1 MKTSLL
7 SHMQKIT
14 KKNHNLVLKRISWRA
29 LWQDALDV
37 ACRSKKD
44 QSVASEA
51 TIVAYMGKLVE
62 FLHGSRHY
70 LITSKEEADTLIAES
85 MNILRDVRQVFCV
98 DGLLIMLNIL
108 PTNYSGYAEV
118 LPQWI
123 SVWCSI
129 SNNAQWDM
137 CWLTLLTR
145 ARKYTKNFDWK
156 KLMPL
161 FSLKVRELLGLPT
174 GARESSSQ
182 NHDSFCF
189 PQYYAKLRT
198 AQVEPK
204 KVALNK
210 LAKLMYFTTIC
221 DTITESTVFVKTDP
235 LTITPPKL
243 SGANAGDMQNIPGY
257 NCASDVLPI
266 VSDIVLFFQS
276 IRTFFYAANSGSW
289 TQPLAYFI
297 TSFVGKNKLSQLNR

>member
-1 MKTSLL
+1 
-7 SHMQKIT
+7 
-14 KKNHNLVLKRISWRA
+14 
-29 LWQDALDV
+29 
-37 ACRSKKD
+37 
-44 QSVASEA
+44 
-51 TIVAYMGKLVE
+51 
-62 FLHGSRHY
+62 
-70 LITSKEEADTLIAES
+70 
-85 MNILRDVRQVFCV
+85 
-98 DGLLIMLNIL
+98 
-108 PTNYSGYAEV
+108 
-118 LPQWI
+118 
-123 SVWCSI
+123 
-129 SNNAQWDM
+129 
-137 CWLTLLTR
+137 
-145 ARKYTKNFDWK
+145 
-156 KLMPL
+156 MPL

-189 PQYYAKLRT
+189 PQYYAKLRS

-221 DTITESTVFVKTDP
+221 EPITESTVFIKTDP

-243 SGANAGDMQNIPGY
+243 SGANAADMQNIPGY

-297 TSFVGKNKLSQLNR
+297 TSFVGKIQSFCRFFLIIHRESHKILAFIF